1 MMSENCPKMRERL
14 RLCEC
19 ATMTNDQ
26 DQAAAVRSQTRQQQC
41 DQQDQATNCAI
52 KRPGNKLCD
61 QKTRRQTVRSPL
73 DNRSNAGWQLSCDQ
87 KDQTTPSVPVDVR
100 SKRPGTGWEL
110 GCDQKD
116 QTTPR
121 VGEEEM
127 DGREDRQQGD
137 DVGR

>member
-41 DQQDQATNCAI
+41 DQ
-52 KRPGNKLCD
+52 
-61 QKTRRQTVRSPL
+61 KTRQQTVRSPL
-73 DNRSNAGWQLSCDQ
+73 DHGSNAGWQLSCDQ

>member
-14 RLCEC
+14 RLYEC
-19 ATMTNDQ
+19 AIMTNDQ
-26 DQAAAVRSQTRQQQC
+26 DQAAAVRSQTRQQ
-41 DQQDQATNCAI
+41 
-52 KRPGNKLCD
+52 
-61 QKTRRQTVRSPL
+61 TVRSPL
-73 DNRSNAGWQLSCDQ
+73 DNRSNAGW
-87 KDQTTPSVPVDVR
+87 
-100 SKRPGTGWEL
+100 EL

-116 QTTPR
+116 QTTPS